1 MKNEKISIQS
11 FLTNFEIYLATICF
25 FMLMFMLTGQVL
37 SRYILRHSW
46 TWMEEVATFI
56 FVWMCYFGIAGAV
69 TKRKHLRIDFVLE
82 MLPFKIKRMFLIF
95 SNVVFAAFNIYIY
108 FIMLRVLKMLGKS
121 VMTMTRLPKKSVYI
135 IIPAMLLLT
144 VVRLVQD
151 TIKLTGETERNLGA
165 SKPSLDLDAAEK
177 EYQDELAASRKGG
190 VI

>member
-1 MKNEKISIQS
+1 
-11 FLTNFEIYLATICF
+11 
-25 FMLMFMLTGQVL
+25 
-37 SRYILRHSW
+37 
-46 TWMEEVATFI
+46 
-56 FVWMCYFGIAGAV
+56 
-69 TKRKHLRIDFVLE
+69 LRIDFVLE

-151 TIKLTGETERNLGA
+151 TIKLTGETEQNLGA